1 MRGQFT
7 ALGRGFYPVR
17 CPDSIEQSLKM
28 CQPLSDRDVERC
40 PAGHEPGW
48 SNFEMAIGGRC
59 SITLRLGGRYAL
71 LFLGR
76 RNRLGRPRFR
86 PLRRDRFQTGWRTEC
101 RRRCRFQC
109 ISGLPAGT
117 GGSIRYLDD
126 PNPHSYGVKVA
137 RSSDFDDLTASTAP
151 GGNQ

>member
-1 MRGQFT
+1 
-7 ALGRGFYPVR
+7 
-17 CPDSIEQSLKM
+17 M

-76 RNRLGRPRFR
+76 RNRLGGPGFARFVATVFKQVGEQNVVVAVGFSALAVCL
-86 PLRRDRFQTGWRTEC
+86 PELAGAID
-101 RRRCRFQC
+101 
-109 ISGLPAGT
+109 ISTIPTRIAM
-117 GGSIRYLDD
+117 
-126 PNPHSYGVKVA
+126 A
-137 RSSDFDDLTASTAP
+137 
-151 GGNQ
+151 